1 MDGDSHLASVGPF
14 LRVDLQELRDFGFDL
29 SLNLLIW
36 AVHLWEL
43 AFPSVYNGVE
53 DAQHEYPVRRTY
65 PARNCPE
72 SSGRRWTIVKPLK
85 PIS

>member
-53 DAQHEYPVRRTY
+53 NVQHECPKRRMY
-65 PARNCPE
+65 LARNCPE
-72 SSGRRWTIVKPLK
+72 SSERRWTRVEPSE